1 MLRFGVAVM
10 AIIYR
15 RREGKLEVLLQQSES
30 LIPKHKWQGK
40 LAKFPGGRMEET
52 DADYLSACVR
62 EVKEEVHLYL
72 KEGVEP
78 VPVYDYI
85 IGTERKIFFPMN
97 IDELEGQIRTE
108 VKDDNS
114 SRLFPPYW
122 IELTEDVVQKVIYR
136 THRSAA
142 MRFLREYNKK

>member
-15 RREGKLEVLLQQSES
+15 RREGKLEVLLQSSES

-40 LAKFPGGRMEET
+40 LSKFPGGRMEDS

-62 EVKEEVHLYL
+62 EVREETHLHL
-72 KEGVEP
+72 KAGAKP
-78 VPVYDYI
+78 APVYDYI
-85 IGTERKIFFPMN
+85 IGTERKIFYPIC
-97 IDELEGQIRTE
+97 IDELEGEMRTE

-122 IELTEDVVQKVIYR
+122 VELTEDVVQKVIYR

-142 MRFLREYNKK
+142 MRFLRAYNKK